1 MTQHI
6 LTVSNFL
13 LNPISEFLLNLD
25 NVSTRIA
32 NSYKA
37 SRTARQTIKELHAL
51 NDKELNDIGIARG
64 DIYYIAHHLK
74 EANDVRYPKTSSN
87 DNLKGWV

>member
-6 LTVSNFL
+6 LTVSNYL
-13 LNPISEFLLNLD
+13 LNPISEFLNDISSFSNKL
-25 NVSTRIA
+25 A
-32 NSYKA
+32 KSYSNAKL
-37 SRTARQTIKELHAL
+37 ARATIKELQAL
-51 NDKELNDIGIARG
+51 TDKELNDIGIARG

-74 EANDVRYPKTSSN
+74 ETNDVRYPKISSN